1 MAPESKAS
9 LSSVRLAWLC
19 LVRVGV
25 GGGLQQN
32 SLGPESNY
40 RRTTLQKSGGTHF
53 LGPHQQTMAAPK
65 VNPGR
70 PGKEQPPGSRALQ
83 PGFQGTQQV
92 PTVPE
97 DTPISDLECAS
108 SSVHCEIRRLHGESH
123 LGVRVEGA
131 ASQVPFQLLLS
142 PSHGVCRAM

>member
-40 RRTTLQKSGGTHF
+40 RRTTLQKSGVTHF

-92 PTVPE
+92 PMFQR
-97 DTPISDLECAS
+97 TPQSLIWSVLPRQSIAKSDGFM
-108 SSVHCEIRRLHGESH
+108 VKVI
-123 LGVRVEGA
+123 
-131 ASQVPFQLLLS
+131 
-142 PSHGVCRAM
+142 